1 MGPICRTAV
10 RCTKMAKKINYGKI
24 LVVAFLTVLV
34 WVWADRAK
42 TETLSV
48 PSVNISIAKSA
59 NPNLWASFDEGQ
71 SSVAVHELVLEG
83 PTSRIDEVKRKL
95 NNGSL
100 VLEFFLDPQAEGMT
114 AAQQYTV
121 TVVDFLKK
129 SDLIKELG
137 LTVESCQQEILTVK
151 VVELLEKSL
160 EVKCV
165 DEDRNPVKTASIEP
179 ARVSMFVPA
188 GWEGERRI
196 AWVQLTQREIEQARM
211 NAIEKRPY
219 IELSGGQRKESN
231 QPVKIT
237 TQEHRLDDYTI
248 TAASPGFSLSANL
261 QAKYNVQLTNPDAVM
276 SAISIRATP
285 EAKRAYEQ
293 MRYQVILEID
303 DSDKDDESTEP
314 LRRELIYNFPAEY
327 VRRGEIVLNQQP
339 VTARFKLTPLPAEQ
353 PPGQ

>member
-1 MGPICRTAV
+1 MGPICRTSQTAV

-71 SSVAVHELVLEG
+71 SSLEG

-219 IELSGGQRKESN
+219 IELSGGQRKESL
-231 QPVKIT
+231 K
-237 TQEHRLDDYTI
+237 
-248 TAASPGFSLSANL
+248 
-261 QAKYNVQLTNPDAVM
+261 
-276 SAISIRATP
+276 
-285 EAKRAYEQ
+285 
-293 MRYQVILEID
+293 
-303 DSDKDDESTEP
+303 
-314 LRRELIYNFPAEY
+314 
-327 VRRGEIVLNQQP
+327 
-339 VTARFKLTPLPAEQ
+339 PLPLMIPAV
-353 PPGQ
+353 